1 MRFIGLAV
9 GLLLAL
15 GAVLSW
21 RIPAGNGAV
30 GAVVRFEAAPPGELT
45 VAPAG
50 TFLTLRGSSGRG
62 TLALRNVA
70 GKRVSVAL
78 RARPS
83 SRALDRL
90 LRVRIGGHRPRSLRQ
105 LRRWTRAIVLQPG
118 QGSHLRVRAW
128 LPARVG
134 QWAAGA
140 LVDVTFELRAD
151 G

>member
-1 MRFIGLAV
+1 MRLIALAL

-21 RIPAGNGAV
+21 RIPAGSGAV

-62 TLALRNVA
+62 TLTLRNVA
-70 GKRVSVAL
+70 GAGVAVAL

-83 SRALDRL
+83 SRELDRL
-90 LRVRIGGHRPRSLRQ
+90 LRVRIGMHGARSLRQ
-105 LRRWTRAIVLQPG
+105 LRRWTPAVVLRRRQVRR
-118 QGSHLRVRAW
+118 LRMRAW

-134 QWAAGA
+134 QRAAGA
-140 LVDVTFELRAD
+140 QVDVTFELRAD